1 MSQNK
6 NQKGQLNNHVITAFV
21 SIMVSLITTYFLFGG
36 NHNNFPTIKTVDLNR
51 IHRAQMM
58 LTMRAT
64 QLPNDESKRWID
76 KVNTASL
83 QIKKVI
89 TELAGNGAVVI
100 VSPAV
105 ISGAMD
111 ITDDVL
117 KKLGLPTDVPVTQA
131 PRGLVLGNNANEL
144 MSENK
149 SNSANQ
155 ALTVKQKAQSALDF
169 LTQ

>member
-1 MSQNK
+1 MDRIK
-6 NQKGQLNNHVITAFV
+6 ER
-21 SIMVSLITTYFLFGG
+21 SLR
-36 NHNNFPTIKTVDLNR
+36 K
-51 IHRAQMM
+51 
-58 LTMRAT
+58 
-64 QLPNDESKRWID
+64 S
-76 KVNTASL
+76 S
-83 QIKKVI
+83 KKVI

-117 KKLGLPTDVPVTQA
+117 KRLGLPTDVPVTQA

-149 SNSANQ
+149 SNSVNQ
-155 ALTVKQKAQSALDF
+155 ALTVKQKAQSALVRCGLPSQPRKIGDGIA
-169 LTQ
+169 LEYCKRCHKNIIVMAGL